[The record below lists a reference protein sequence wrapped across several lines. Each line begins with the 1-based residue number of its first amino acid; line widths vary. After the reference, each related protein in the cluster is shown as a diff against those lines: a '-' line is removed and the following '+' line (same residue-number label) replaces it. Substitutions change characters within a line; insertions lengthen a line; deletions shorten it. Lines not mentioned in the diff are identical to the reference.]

1 MSTEIERQAQPQA
14 PSSVEPTPVSKIAK
28 NLTLNGLFV
37 FFGCML
43 GEVYLPYL
51 SGDPGPMEQHSVFAI
66 NNFFWTSVVSV
77 VLFVILI
84 GLDRRRV
91 RRAAEG

>member
-1 MSTEIERQAQPQA
+1 
-14 PSSVEPTPVSKIAK
+14 
-28 NLTLNGLFV
+28 
-37 FFGCML
+37 
-43 GEVYLPYL
+43 
-51 SGDPGPMEQHSVFAI
+51 MEQHSVFAI